1 MSDWIKDTLYP
12 DGVLKNKYHI
22 RDQQRL
28 EQVEYLE
35 ATRRAAIFLHSKP
48 QIKKIQDIKKIHK
61 IMFGRLYDWAGK
73 YRPGN
78 FQKNGY
84 DFCDH
89 SRFEYAEANINN
101 IMQNLPQKKALKATD
116 YAQLLVEINFMHP
129 FREGNGRSCKVFL
142 SAYAANHG
150 QVIDYP
156 RKNAELIQ
164 AQMDADVG
172 RISQLIKVQNMPS
185 RENALTILANR
196 YGKKKHVSD

>member
-12 DGVLKNKYHI
+12 NGALKNKYHI
-22 RDQQRL
+22 RDQQKL
-28 EQVEYLE
+28 EQVEYLK

-48 QIKKIQDIKKIHK
+48 QIKNIQDIKKIHK

-78 FQKNGY
+78 FPKNGY
-84 DFCDH
+84 DFCDY
-89 SRFEYAEANINN
+89 SRFGYAEDNINN
-101 IMQNLPQKKALKATD
+101 IMENLPQKKALKAQD
-116 YAQLLVEINFMHP
+116 YAQLLDEINFMHP

-156 RKNAELIQ
+156 RKNEELIQ
-164 AQMDADVG
+164 AEMDADLA
-172 RISQLIKVQNMPS
+172 RIAQLIKVHNMPS
-185 RENALTILANR
+185 RENAFTILVNR
-196 YGKKKHVSD
+196 YRKEQHVSD

>member
-12 DGVLKNKYHI
+12 NGTLKNKYHI
-22 RDQQRL
+22 RDQQKL

-61 IMFGRLYDWAGK
+61 IMFGRLYDWVGK

-78 FQKNGY
+78 FPKNGY
-84 DFCDH
+84 DFCDY
-89 SRFEYAEANINN
+89 SSFGYAEDNINN
-101 IMQNLPQKKALKATD
+101 IMENLPQKKALKAQD
-116 YAQLLVEINFMHP
+116 YAKLLDEINFMHP

-156 RKNAELIQ
+156 RKNEELIP
-164 AQMDADVG
+164 AQMDADLA

-185 RENALTILANR
+185 RENAFTILVNR
-196 YGKKKHVSD
+196 YRKEQHVSY

>member
-12 DGVLKNKYHI
+12 NGALKNKYHI
-22 RDQQRL
+22 RDQQKL

-35 ATRRAAIFLHSKP
+35 ATRRAAFFLHSRP

-78 FQKNGY
+78 FPKNGY
-84 DFCDH
+84 DFFDY
-89 SRFEYAEANINN
+89 SRFGYAEDNINN
-101 IMQNLPQKKALKATD
+101 IMENLPQKKALKAQN
-116 YAQLLVEINFMHP
+116 YAQLLDEINFMHP
-129 FREGNGRSCKVFL
+129 FREGNGRSSKVFL

-156 RKNAELIQ
+156 RKNEELIQ
-164 AQMDADVG
+164 AQRDADLV

-185 RENALTILANR
+185 RENAFTILVNR
-196 YGKKKHVSD
+196 YRKEQHVSY